1 MNGKLIIRYA
11 DGRPYPI
18 VKRKRPRICGKCG
31 AFATWGIQTVFPVIS
46 MNLDAELEHF
56 QTVKTFYF
64 CAYHIKTA

>member
-1 MNGKLIIRYA
+1 M
-11 DGRPYPI
+11 
-18 VKRKRPRICGKCG
+18 VKRKRPRTCGKCG
-31 AFATWGIQTVFPVIS
+31 AFATWGVERVFPVIS